1 MRAGLENA
9 LEMSN
14 VSFLPMGSSLLIRC
28 QILVFL
34 RGSFY
39 TVQLNASF
47 WLFTITGKMYSLPL
61 SVGLRG
67 RAPIPSIFLYGF
79 HSLWEAALCWCC
91 AQRQR
96 WTELYFCICN
106 GIR

>member
-91 AQRQR
+91 AQHQR